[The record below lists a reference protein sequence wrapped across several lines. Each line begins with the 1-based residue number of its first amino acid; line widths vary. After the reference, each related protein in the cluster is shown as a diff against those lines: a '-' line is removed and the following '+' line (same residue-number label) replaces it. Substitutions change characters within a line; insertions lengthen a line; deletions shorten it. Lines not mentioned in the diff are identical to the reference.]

1 MTAMKNTRTEK
12 NLLAA
17 FADECQ
23 ASVRYAFFAKQ
34 AKREGFEQIAAVFQE
49 TSDQE
54 RVHARRMH
62 KLMDALEAEVVMPLR
77 SAGVGSTLENLLR
90 AVEGETRAGF
100 ETYPAYAATASEE
113 GFTEAALVFENIA
126 LAERAHMERYKAL
139 AANIE
144 RNRVFRRDS
153 PVLWRCR
160 HCGWTRLAQAAPER
174 CPACDHPRA
183 HFEIS
188 PSNW

>member
-1 MTAMKNTRTEK
+1 MAAMKNTRTEK

-17 FADECQ
+17 FAGECQ

-54 RVHARRMH
+54 RVHARRMY
-62 KLMDALEAEVVMPLR
+62 KLMDGLEAEVAMPLL
-77 SAGVGSTLENLLR
+77 SAGMGSTLENLLR
-90 AVEGETRAGF
+90 AVEGENRVGF
-100 ETYPAYAATASEE
+100 ETYPAYAAAAREE
-113 GFTEAALVFENIA
+113 GFAEAALVFENIA

-139 AANIE
+139 AANIQAD
-144 RNRVFRRDS
+144 RVFRRET
-153 PVLWRCR
+153 PVAWRCR
-160 HCGWTRLAQAAPER
+160 HCGWTRQAAAAPER

-183 HFEIS
+183 HFEIN

>member
-1 MTAMKNTRTEK
+1 MAAMKNTRTEK

-17 FADECQ
+17 FAGECQ

-34 AKREGFEQIAAVFQE
+34 AKREGFEQISAIFQE

-62 KLMDALEAEVVMPLR
+62 KLMDGLEAEVVMPLR
-77 SAGVGSTLENLLR
+77 SDGVGSTLENLLR

-100 ETYPAYAATASEE
+100 ETYPAYAAAAREE

-126 LAERAHMERYKAL
+126 LAERAHLERYKAL

-144 RNRVFRRDS
+144 RDRVFKRET
-153 PVLWRCR
+153 PALWRCR
-160 HCGWTRLAQAAPER
+160 HCGWTRQAPAAPER